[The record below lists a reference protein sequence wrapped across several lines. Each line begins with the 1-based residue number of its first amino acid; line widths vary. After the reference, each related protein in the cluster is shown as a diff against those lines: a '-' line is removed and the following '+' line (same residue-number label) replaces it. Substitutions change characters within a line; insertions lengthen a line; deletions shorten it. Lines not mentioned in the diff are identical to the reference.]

1 MCCNYTFFKDIII
14 PLIAALIG
22 GGTTLL
28 GVICSIRHENKK
40 SDKSYKERIRPF
52 FVVEASSTRG
62 MELEAIKTAVIEDDS
77 SEEVSLNDIIFYW
90 SRLLLTNVG
99 EAVCVFEYV
108 RIDDR
113 YYEATEK
120 APVKP
125 GVSLSITGSPLAM
138 YIKNHTISQ
147 IAIGVTDRLFNRY
160 EYLVSFKLYDY
171 NQEGPLKK
179 HQHKSIEFIE
189 IDCSKN
195 AFDKKKYEENRRS
208 TL

>member
-1 MCCNYTFFKDIII
+1 MCCNYSFFKDIII
-14 PLIAALIG
+14 PLLAALIG

-40 SDKSYKERIRPF
+40 SDKAYKERIRPF

-62 MELEAIKTAVIEDDS
+62 MELEAIKSAEIADDS
-77 SEEVSLNDIIFYW
+77 ADEASPDSVILHW

-99 EAVCVFEYV
+99 EAVCMFEYV
-108 RIDDR
+108 RVDNK
-113 YYEATEK
+113 YYESSEK
-120 APVKP
+120 TPVRP
-125 GVSLSITGSPLAM
+125 GVSLSITSSPLAM
-138 YIKNHTISQ
+138 YIRKNTISQ

-160 EYLVSFKLYDY
+160 EYFVSFKLNDY

-179 HQHKSIEFIE
+179 YTHKAIEFIE